1 MAIKLCFLT
10 LFWSLLCNLLY
21 TLLQTIAQRCLIGVE
36 KTEHVPVEPK
46 SLNDDVNDRLSF
58 CSRESSFAEQGE
70 RFSFKFVEPKCE
82 FMESFSDEKFVSDSV
97 ISDAKMRTEH
107 SVSALIVEDSQSP
120 ESESDPSTKLNEDSI
135 ISSVDEIGV
144 DLIQQHQDLVQK
156 MEMEIKQGKSRGGL
170 PTILEDCVSPRV
182 AEDLKPLII
191 NDKIDHKDLLE
202 HVHKFYKSYAD
213 KMLKLD
219 ILNQQTL
226 HALNLLLENMMIK
239 KKKKKFSMRSVFPTK
254 CRRPKVSCGDDTA
267 AEKSVR
273 DLIAKLELIYVG
285 QLCLSWEILN
295 WQHGK
300 ALELQKVDR
309 YAFRHYNQVADE
321 FQQFQVMLQTCVEDE
336 AFQSPSRVKRYV
348 ENRDAFRGFLHV
360 PCIKDDCLRDKKAMR
375 EEVQHR
381 VTISALIRIIHESR
395 IAFHKFLGANKQEGK
410 KPFIQDQSNQDLC
423 IQAQTMLHKKEKMVK
438 EPVRS
443 KCSCICMGKK
453 KKMRNSKEP
462 GRDEAL
468 FLAQVELKLVRT
480 VLSMSEISRD
490 QILWCHNKLEKI
502 NLVDKLEPT
511 FLLFPF

>member
-1 MAIKLCFLT
+1 
-10 LFWSLLCNLLY
+10 
-21 TLLQTIAQRCLIGVE
+21 
-36 KTEHVPVEPK
+36 
-46 SLNDDVNDRLSF
+46 
-58 CSRESSFAEQGE
+58 
-70 RFSFKFVEPKCE
+70 
-82 FMESFSDEKFVSDSV
+82 MESFSDEKFVSDSNDSV

-107 SVSALIVEDSQSP
+107 SVSALILEDSQST

-226 HALNLLLENMMIK
+226 HALSIIRLKGQAQVDLLLENMMIK

-267 AEKSVR
+267 AEKSVS
-273 DLIAKLELIYVG
+273 DLIAKLELVYVG

-300 ALELQKVDR
+300 ALELQKIDR

-336 AFQSPSRVKRYV
+336 AFQNPSRVKRYV
-348 ENRDAFRGFLHV
+348 EKRDAFRGFLHV

-410 KPFIQDQSNQDLC
+410 KPFIQDQSNQDLF

-443 KCSCICMGKK
+443 KGSCICMGKK

-462 GRDEAL
+462 VSDEAL
-468 FLAQVELKLVRT
+468 FLAQVELILVRT

-502 NLVDKLEPT
+502 NLVDNKLEPT